1 MNSLLRQWPSLL
13 LVIGFTGYLEYL
25 ATRDLIAEIAYI
37 RRTGI
42 MREYIVT
49 YIGLISFYAAMQALF
64 LISLAKIESRWWKGP
79 VVVIPIAVIFVGM
92 VSGGKRLRRIRRKHP
107 SSHVK

>member
-37 RRTGI
+37 R
-42 MREYIVT
+42 
-49 YIGLISFYAAMQALF
+49 
-64 LISLAKIESRWWKGP
+64 
-79 VVVIPIAVIFVGM
+79 
-92 VSGGKRLRRIRRKHP
+92 
-107 SSHVK
+107 